1 MSWKVYILTCADSTL
16 YTGITTDIERRI
28 DEHNNNNKGARYTRA
43 RRPVELAYQES
54 CASRSDA
61 SRREHAIKQLNRTE
75 KLELIK
81 LGNPS

>member
-28 DEHNNNNKGARYTRA
+28 DEHNNSIKGARYTRA

-54 CASRSDA
+54 CDSRSGA